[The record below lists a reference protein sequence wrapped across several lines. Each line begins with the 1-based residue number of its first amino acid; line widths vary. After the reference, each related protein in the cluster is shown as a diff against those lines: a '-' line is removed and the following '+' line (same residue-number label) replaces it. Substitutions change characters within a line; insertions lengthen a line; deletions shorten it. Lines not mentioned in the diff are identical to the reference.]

1 VVPVQKEVSIMTLKK
16 FKEDVE
22 SIVDHIKEDSFK
34 LSKLID
40 EFDASTPV
48 PNEEKQPLEK

>member
-1 VVPVQKEVSIMTLKK
+1 MTLKK